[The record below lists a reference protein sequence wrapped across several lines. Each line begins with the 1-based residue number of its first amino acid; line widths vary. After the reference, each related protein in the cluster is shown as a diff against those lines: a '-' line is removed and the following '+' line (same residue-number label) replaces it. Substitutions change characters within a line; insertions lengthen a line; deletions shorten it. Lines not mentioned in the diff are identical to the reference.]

1 MHLTGLETLEAWNEE
16 QKSQKQI
23 VKSLKMLSDEASDSI
38 NQKKILYKVSFF
50 DLSFEECKI

>member
-50 DLSFEECKI
+50 DLSF